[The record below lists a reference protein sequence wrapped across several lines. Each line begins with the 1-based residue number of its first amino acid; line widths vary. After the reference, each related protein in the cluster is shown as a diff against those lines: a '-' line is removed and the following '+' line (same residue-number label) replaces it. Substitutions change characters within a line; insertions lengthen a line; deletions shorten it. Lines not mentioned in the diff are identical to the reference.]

1 MALEFRLRSEGRGEG
16 CKVWRG
22 GKMVEDLIQ
31 MTESSI
37 VPAFGEQGE
46 VRDSRPDHPHLSLML
61 LFVPKLN
68 WIELVL
74 IV

>member
-1 MALEFRLRSEGRGEG
+1 MAREFRIRSEGRGEG

-37 VPAFGEQGE
+37 KAGGGQPSGEG
-46 VRDSRPDHPHLSLML
+46 P
-61 LFVPKLN
+61 N
-68 WIELVL
+68 G
-74 IV
+74 